1 MRAELAPLV
10 ADVAVLVFARI
21 GRLPAVAVRTGPAA
35 HPRVVT
41 PAGAEHVHV
50 HLRMAPWLPPDR
62 ILGGFYIL
70 RTVDRGAVGSVFVA
84 CRVEERHAERPESF
98 ALKVPEYGG
107 DAALTLSE
115 AEFMHLF
122 REEAQALMSLPAHPN
137 LARFITFDAGARP
150 KPILVMELVAGPTL
164 ERLLDREEMS
174 TAEMLAVLDGV
185 AAGLSAMHRAGIAH
199 LDVKPSNI
207 ILRARAGDEPTSD
220 RPETVPVLV
229 DFGLAGRRIRP
240 GCATVYYGA
249 PEVWSPAPSLDLP
262 PMPTDVYAFACMAF
276 EMLTG
281 ELLFDGDT
289 AVSIV
294 ASHMEHDGVPAR
306 LAQHMRIPHLGLL
319 MEVIARA
326 LDPDP
331 AKRADIDLVRRRLSE
346 LTPALANQP
355 WPLV

>member
-1 MRAELAPLV
+1 VP
-10 ADVAVLVFARI
+10 
-21 GRLPAVAVRTGPAA
+21 VR
-35 HPRVVT
+35 
-41 PAGAEHVHV
+41 
-50 HLRMAPWLPPDR
+50 MSPWLPPDR

-70 RTVDRGAVGSVFVA
+70 RTIDRGAVGSVFVA
-84 CRVEERHAERPESF
+84 CRVEERHAERPEIF

-137 LARFITFDAGARP
+137 LARFITFDVGARP
-150 KPILVMELVAGPTL
+150 KPILVMELVEGPTL

-174 TAEMLAVLDGV
+174 VAEMLAVLDGV
-185 AAGLSAMHRAGIAH
+185 AAGLGAMHRAGIAH

-249 PEVWSPAPSLDLP
+249 PEVWAPAPQLDLP

-289 AVSIV
+289 AVAIV
-294 ASHMEHDGVPAR
+294 ASHMEHDGMPAR
-306 LAQHMRIPHLGLL
+306 LAQYMRIPHLAPL
-319 MEVIARA
+319 MQLFAGALHPDLTERA
-326 LDPDP
+326 G
-331 AKRADIDLVRRRLSE
+331 IDAVRRGLAD
-346 LTPALANQP
+346 LAPALAGMA